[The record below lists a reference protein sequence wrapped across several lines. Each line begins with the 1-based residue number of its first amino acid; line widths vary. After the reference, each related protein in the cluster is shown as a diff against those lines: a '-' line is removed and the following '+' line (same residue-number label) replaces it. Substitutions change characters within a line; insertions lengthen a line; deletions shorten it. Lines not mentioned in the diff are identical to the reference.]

1 MDTVSVLQLM
11 IQTLQEIQYGNFTK
25 ATQIIGKPYEI
36 IVKKK
41 YKWVF
46 TTCQAPSK
54 QPTCIVISELQPC
67 EMNEITDVESEA
79 QKG

>member
-1 MDTVSVLQLM
+1 M
-11 IQTLQEIQYGNFTK
+11 LQEIQYGNFTK

-36 IVKKK
+36 IIKKNTNE
-41 YKWVF
+41 YLLHVRHR
-46 TTCQAPSK
+46 SK
-54 QPTCIVISELQPC
+54 QPTCIVISALQPC